1 MNTDNFFILE
11 DGTIEAKF
19 SDKILFRTATEFSM
33 FITTEA
39 RKTGKTLTQTIL
51 GYMDEKDIEPDD
63 IKKLI
68 SRPLRELI
76 AVEMQGTGLLRVDS
90 TATFGSGC

>member
-1 MNTDNFFILE
+1 MNENFFILP
-11 DGTIEAKF
+11 DGTLEAKF
-19 SDKILFRTATEFSM
+19 SDNVLFRTSTEFSM
-33 FITTEA
+33 WITDTA
-39 RKTGKTLTQTIL
+39 HKNGQTLTQTIL
-51 GYMDEKDIEPDD
+51 DYLEEKDIEPDD

-90 TATFGSGC
+90 TAAFGSE